1 MLAEPEALQ
10 KSIYS
15 SSKHLLSAYVWWA
28 LTSGTKDLEI
38 KFSVLNPRSS
48 QSANARMDCNRYV
61 LSCFRLCS
69 EKLCSTLLQSHGVYI
84 ARQVPLSVEFSRQ
97 EY

>member
-1 MLAEPEALQ
+1 M
-10 KSIYS
+10 
-15 SSKHLLSAYVWWA
+15 
-28 LTSGTKDLEI
+28 

-69 EKLCSTLLQSHGVYI
+69 EKLCSTLLQPHGVYI
-84 ARQVPLSVEFSRQ
+84 ARQVPLSMEFSRQ